1 MKKFI
6 LSTLTSLALFICLS
20 SAHASVL
27 NTATTST
34 ASEAELYGVFHD
46 RPTNFVFVKLPQGW
60 ALAGTDEFKGLT
72 LPLASSSSSCLAA
85 GSSWAKQRPDPGRV
99 LRPDATAGGV
109 FLAKGVAD
117 ELTGRTRDVERPCHA
132 SPYLTSPNSIARM
145 CASRSW

>member
-60 ALAGTDEFKGLT
+60 ALAGTDEFKGHHEVFQD
-72 LPLASSSSSCLAA
+72 ASTGFVFVKLSGGWKFMGKAA
-85 GSSWAKQRPDPGRV
+85 P
-99 LRPDATAGGV
+99 
-109 FLAKGVAD
+109 
-117 ELTGRTRDVERPCHA
+117 
-132 SPYLTSPNSIARM
+132 
-145 CASRSW
+145 